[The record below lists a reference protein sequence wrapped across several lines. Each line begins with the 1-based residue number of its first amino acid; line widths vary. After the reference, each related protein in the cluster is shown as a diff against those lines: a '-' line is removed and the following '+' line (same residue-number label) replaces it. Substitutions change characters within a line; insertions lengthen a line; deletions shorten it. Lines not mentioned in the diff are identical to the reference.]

1 MKKVLV
7 EEGYRVALP
16 DEVHYLL
23 RIGAPIWVTMDETGR
38 IILTPE
44 AQIRAVLMETF
55 GMWEDRDDIPH
66 DGVSYMDQIRQG
78 KRLADLEHT
87 ADEDH

>member
-16 DEVHYLL
+16 DEMHSFLHV
-23 RIGAPIWVTMDETGR
+23 GAPIWITTDETGR

-44 AQIRAVLMETF
+44 SRVRAILMETF
-55 GMWEDRDDIPH
+55 GMWADRDDIPL
-66 DGVSYMDQIRQG
+66 DGVVYVDQVRQG
-78 KRLADLEHT
+78 ERLNEFGLVS
-87 ADEDH
+87 DEVD